1 MAITATIC
9 TGTDLLDIMVSSIP
23 KTDLLSMEHSGEEG
37 DRKLSQG
44 AAAVRDE
51 VADAGTSSPKPFAS
65 AFSLSPSITE
75 PEK

>member
-44 AAAVRDE
+44 AAAVR
-51 VADAGTSSPKPFAS
+51 
-65 AFSLSPSITE
+65 
-75 PEK
+75 